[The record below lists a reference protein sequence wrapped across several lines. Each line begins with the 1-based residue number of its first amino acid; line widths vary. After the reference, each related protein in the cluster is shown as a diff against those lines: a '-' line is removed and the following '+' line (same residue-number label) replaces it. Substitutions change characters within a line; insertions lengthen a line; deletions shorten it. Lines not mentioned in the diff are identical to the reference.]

1 MKTPFDKKSS
11 VREIKERFDADV
23 DRFSNLET
31 GQQAVIDAPVML
43 ELISELAV
51 KIKPDAENL
60 LDIGCGAGNNTIAI
74 LRRKGG
80 INCDLADISLS
91 MLERARERLSNEN
104 AGEVRI
110 FHGDFRELDLPI
122 SHYDI
127 IVAAAVLHHLRDDED
142 WEKCFRKIYGLLKPG
157 GAFFVSDLVF
167 HENDRVREEMWR
179 RYGEYLEQTGGPGYS
194 GKVFDYIDKEDT
206 PRSLTYQIDLM
217 RKVGFRNAD
226 VLHKNSCFAAFV
238 GIK

>member
-51 KIKPDAENL
+51 KLKPDAENL

-74 LRRKGG
+74 VRRKGG

-91 MLERARERLSNEN
+91 MLERAKERLSNEN
-104 AGEVRI
+104 AGEVGI
-110 FHGDFRELDLPI
+110 FHGDFRELDLPT

-167 HENDRVREEMWR
+167 HENDRVHEEMWR
-179 RYGEYLEQTGGPGYS
+179 RYGEYLEQTVGPGYS
-194 GKVFDYIDKEDT
+194 GKVFEYIDKEDT
-206 PRSLTYQIDLM
+206 PRSLTYQVDLM